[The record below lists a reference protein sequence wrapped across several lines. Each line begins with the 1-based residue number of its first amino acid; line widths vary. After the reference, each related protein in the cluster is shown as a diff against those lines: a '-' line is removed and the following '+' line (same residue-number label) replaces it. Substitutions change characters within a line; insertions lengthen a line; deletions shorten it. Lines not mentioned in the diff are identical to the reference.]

1 MKENLLRKDVI
12 NKYLKNR
19 KIDWTKHCLN
29 RLSKRNIL
37 IVDVKQALLNGIII
51 EYYYDD
57 YPYPSCLI
65 QGYSKNNEVL
75 HIVCGISEDLMHMIT
90 AYYPD
95 VNKWEEDMKT
105 RRKE

>member
-1 MKENLLRKDVI
+1 MNADLLNIETIREHITK
-12 NKYLKNR
+12 R

-29 RLSKRNIL
+29 RLNQRDIL
-37 IVDVKQALLNGIII
+37 ISNVKNAINNGKII

-65 QGYSKNNEVL
+65 LGYDTNKEVL
-75 HIVCGISEDLMHMIT
+75 HIVCGISKDIVHIIT

-95 VNKWEEDMKT
+95 TKKWEEDMKT